1 MNISF
6 KSQNIPAEE
15 CLDSSQQGRNW
26 PRLDAIEFGWWLSAN
41 VAQLWVMNRW
51 TAISH
56 YFCKDHDKS
65 NVQASLASHWNK
77 TTCFIFKL
85 AKSINNE
92 ASTEAPN
99 STTFSMWCCR
109 KGGSVSQ
116 RCVHKT
122 ARHYKFLMID
132 ECGTW
137 ISLSSERLVTMTAC
151 VILHNIQ

>member
-1 MNISF
+1 MWTSVSRVRTYLLSNVGTAPSKVEKITSGCHRVWLMTF
-6 KSQNIPAEE
+6 
-15 CLDSSQQGRNW
+15 RN
-26 PRLDAIEFGWWLSAN
+26 N

-77 TTCFIFKL
+77 ATCFIFKL

-99 STTFSMWCCR
+99 STTFSMWRCR

-122 ARHYKFLMID
+122 ARHYKFLMRHMNKPFKWTSGNYD
-132 ECGTW
+132 
-137 ISLSSERLVTMTAC
+137 C
-151 VILHNIQ
+151 VCDFA